1 MYRNF
6 ILTMS
11 NMLRNSGGHDMKR
24 QWLKRAIL
32 SMVACGSLAGF
43 IPGVQ
48 AADVRI
54 LPVDNAKFLAGAKF
68 DFDVEVSKAKNL
80 KNVDIT
86 VNGQKADKF
95 FGQELKGKD
104 LGNGVISY
112 RANQVNFPKTGS
124 YTVKATAPMLTAL
137 TPPMP
142 AIPSSRKKPSAR
154 PRTSSSSSATA
165 CPCKPAKWPA
175 SFPKA

>member
-1 MYRNF
+1 
-6 ILTMS
+6 
-11 NMLRNSGGHDMKR
+11 
-24 QWLKRAIL
+24 
-32 SMVACGSLAGF
+32 MVACGSLAGF

-68 DFDVEVSKAKNL
+68 DFDIEVSKAKNL

-95 FGQELKGKD
+95 FGQKLDAKD

-112 RANQVNFPKTGS
+112 RANQVNFPK
-124 YTVKATAPMLTAL
+124 
-137 TPPMP
+137 
-142 AIPSSRKKPSAR
+142 
-154 PRTSSSSSATA
+154 SATVVTGHNLITLFA
-165 CPCKPAKWPA
+165 EILSSQSLSPGAQ
-175 SFPKA
+175 

>member
-1 MYRNF
+1 
-6 ILTMS
+6 
-11 NMLRNSGGHDMKR
+11 MKR

-86 VNGQKADKF
+86 VNGQKADKV

-124 YTVKATAPMLTAL
+124 YT
-137 TPPMP
+137 
-142 AIPSSRKKPSAR
+142 
-154 PRTSSSSSATA
+154 
-165 CPCKPAKWPA
+165 
-175 SFPKA
+175 